1 MKSTRYDGPF
11 DTRASEWIGDLT
23 VWTRQN
29 AGDNSERLERLRRN
43 LRQARER
50 ELTPRQRQMLELYYD
65 HGMTIPQIAGELGLN
80 PPPGPGPALPV
91 PALRFVDFPRENPGF
106 SCRFVHSA
114 PLFPLRFPFEAA
126 IIIASVSK
134 KINDHSRPAK
144 HRGAGGNPA
153 VPPDREERYEGHDV

>member
-1 MKSTRYDGPF
+1 MRNTRYESPF

-65 HGMTIPQIAGELGLN
+65 QGMTIPQIAGELGLN
-80 PPPGPGPALPV
+80 
-91 PALRFVDFPRENPGF
+91 R
-106 SCRFVHSA
+106 ST
-114 PLFPLRFPFEAA
+114 
-126 IIIASVSK
+126 VSRTL
-134 KINDHSRPAK
+134 SRGRK
-144 HRGAGGNPA
+144 RLK
-153 VPPDREERYEGHDV
+153 RYLQYSL

>member
-65 HGMTIPQIAGELGLN
+65 QGMTIPQIAGELGLN
-80 PPPGPGPALPV
+80 RSTV
-91 PALRFVDFPRENPGF
+91 SRTLRRAKARLYR
-106 SCRFVHSA
+106 C
-114 PLFPLRFPFEAA
+114 LRY
-126 IIIASVSK
+126 SL
-134 KINDHSRPAK
+134 
-144 HRGAGGNPA
+144 
-153 VPPDREERYEGHDV
+153 